1 MQWSRRAKI
10 GMGVALIASLAGGAW
25 LWWTRGGDTLRWQA
39 VDRMIA
45 QSHGAVPT
53 ISTDTLAAR
62 LNQPESTRPLL
73 LDARAPEEY
82 ATSHIEGARHYD
94 PERPNTALLDTVATD
109 RPIAVYC
116 SVGYR
121 SAGVVDALREQGYT
135 DVVNVEGSIFR
146 WANEGRPVV
155 HQGERVRRVHPY
167 DAVWGQLLTDSLRAA
182 NAPAPYSTTG
192 E

>member
-1 MQWSRRAKI
+1 MRWSTGTKI
-10 GMGVALIASLAGGAW
+10 GLGIALVVGAAGGAW
-25 LWWTRGGDTLRWQA
+25 LWWSSGTALRWTA

-45 QSHGAVPT
+45 QAHGDVPT

-62 LNQPESTRPLL
+62 LDRAPEDRPLL

-82 ATSHIEGARHYD
+82 AVSHIAGAVHYD
-94 PERPNTALLDTVATD
+94 PEKPNTALLDTVATD

-121 SAGVVDALREQGYT
+121 SAGVVRALRERGYPN
-135 DVVNVEGSIFR
+135 VVNVAGSIFR

-155 HQGERVRRVHPY
+155 RAGERVHRVHPY
-167 DAVWGQLLTDSLRAA
+167 DAEWGQLLADSLRATD
-182 NAPAPYSTTG
+182 APAPYKTT
-192 E
+192 EP

>member
-1 MQWSRRAKI
+1 MEWSRGAKI
-10 GMGVALIASLAGGAW
+10 GLGVALVVSLTGGAW
-25 LWWTRGGDTLRWQA
+25 LWWTRGDETLRWQA
-39 VDRMIA
+39 VDRMIV

-62 LNQPESTRPLL
+62 LDQPESTRPLL

-94 PERPNTALLDTVATD
+94 PERSNTALLDTVATD

-121 SAGVVDALREQGYT
+121 SAGVVNALREQGYT
-135 DVVNVEGSIFR
+135 NVVNVKGSIFR
-146 WANEGRPVV
+146 WANEGRPVMRE
-155 HQGERVRRVHPY
+155 GKRVGRVHPY
-167 DAVWGQLLTDSLRAA
+167 DAVWGQLLTDSLRAT

>member
-1 MQWSRRAKI
+1 MRWSNSTKI
-10 GMGVALIASLAGGAW
+10 GLGVLLVSSLAGGVW
-25 LWWTRGGDTLRWQA
+25 LWWTHGGETLRWQA

-45 QSHGAVPT
+45 QSHGTVPT

-62 LNQPESTRPLL
+62 LNQPEGERPLL

-82 ATSHIEGARHYD
+82 ATSHISGARHYD
-94 PERPNTALLDTVATD
+94 PERPNTALLDTVAPD

-121 SAGVVDALREQGYT
+121 SAGVVNALREQGYT
-135 DVVNVEGSIFR
+135 NVVNVDGSIFR

-155 HQGERVRRVHPY
+155 RAGERVGRVHPY
-167 DAVWGQLLTDSLRAA
+167 DAVWGQLLNDTLRAT

>member
-1 MQWSRRAKI
+1 MSWSQHTKVGVGIAVVI
-10 GMGVALIASLAGGAW
+10 GLAGSAW
-25 LWWTRGGDTLRWQA
+25 LWWVRGDEALRWKA

-45 QSHGAVPT
+45 QSHGSVPA
-53 ISTDTLAAR
+53 ISTGTLAER
-62 LNQPESTRPLL
+62 LNQPPSERPLL

-121 SAGVVDALREQGYT
+121 SAGVVKALRDDGYT
-135 DVVNVEGSIFR
+135 NVVNVEGSIFR

-155 HQGERVRRVHPY
+155 RQGERVRHVHPY
-167 DAVWGQLLTDSLRAA
+167 DAVWGQLLNDTLRAP
-182 NAPAPYSTTG
+182 NAPTPYSTRG